1 MRHAQLFYYRWAIV
15 SYSTVI
21 VNFVDTKEA
30 VQILGRTLSESGYE
44 GFED

>member
-21 VNFVDTKEA
+21 VNFVVWKGGG
-30 VQILGRTLSESGYE
+30 QIFERALSER
-44 GFED
+44 